1 MPKKD
6 YPSREQRMK
15 DLTRQ
20 LEQGI
25 REVFDSGK
33 YTAYLAAMSR
43 FHRYSSRNV
52 LLIQMQLPNATRVA
66 SAKKWREE
74 FGRHINRG
82 EKAIYIIAPAPV
94 VRKVERQKIDPDTKA
109 PMLDENGHV
118 IMEENE
124 FQVPLFRPVPVFDV
138 SQTSGRPLQHLA
150 EDLTGDVRQYEA
162 FLEALRRTAPVPM

>member
-25 REVFDSGK
+25 REEFDSGK
-33 YTAYLAAMSR
+33 YTEYLAAMSR
-43 FHRYSSRNV
+43 FHHYSARNV

-82 EKAIYIIAPAPV
+82 EKAIYIIAPAPI

-118 IMEENE
+118 IMEEKE
-124 FQVPLFRPVPVFDV
+124 F
-138 SQTSGRPLQHLA
+138 
-150 EDLTGDVRQYEA
+150 
-162 FLEALRRTAPVPM
+162 